1 MRNDIATYIVLASQ
15 LYMLL
20 IFVRVLFTWMPRVP
34 SGVGFTIFIWTRK
47 LTDPYL
53 NLFRGLIP
61 SAGGIDFS
69 PIAAILVLLFGS
81 RILAGLIAG

>member
-1 MRNDIATYIVLASQ
+1 M
-15 LYMLL
+15 
-20 IFVRVLFTWMPRVP
+20 RVLFTWLPRTP
-34 SGVGFTIFIWTRK
+34 SGIGFTIFVWLRK

-69 PIAAILVLLFGS
+69 PIVAILLLLFGT
-81 RILAGLIAG
+81 RILASLIAT